1 MKLRTLFAIPIAVI
15 LIVTLALTGMVAGQ
29 GWAGLVG
36 GRAAIEAVERMRL
49 LLALQTALR
58 AERVVT
64 NFALGKPYPL
74 AEPARERFDRA
85 RRDTDQA
92 LHTAVAALRAAAQVG
107 TKDAPPSH
115 YLEMAS
121 GELNGVRSMI
131 DQLMARN
138 LSGRTLAE
146 LDIVMPRML
155 VVSQVLDVPLAHAN
169 VAVTAADESLSGL
182 MTENRLTES
191 LRDQV
196 GLIASV
202 LLPGFDKGERP
213 SAADLDRVHIL
224 LARAAYLTR
233 LLNDTIEIAG
243 ATEPIRRSLA
253 DLGTIDLNGILGQL
267 TTRSNETPRPED
279 DNGALLPQQLLVPW
293 GLRIDQLRAVLM
305 DAIVARVT
313 AKQTSRERQF
323 DVIMTGFGVVIVAV
337 LESVVLLRQRVILP
351 MAQLGTAI
359 TRIAAGDRSTV
370 LTIHS
375 GTREI
380 NEMVTAVETLREAA
394 LVADATALRLRQAAR
409 QRLEMLR
416 EALGIA
422 RTVEA
427 PARALER
434 GVASLS
440 EGIDATIALITTPT
454 SPPPPTLEVAATAV
468 RAGLAEMRNS
478 AAELDATFAAA
489 AEAEDRPE
497 AEFVAH
503 IVAVRAQVDRREAAV
518 RGFVLPSL
526 VALRDAAAT
535 AGDVT
540 GPALRELV
548 GDQFARIEDTVAV
561 ISSMVATVSRASAI
575 VRNLPLDDDAP
586 MAA

>member
-15 LIVTLALTGMVAGQ
+15 LIVTLALAGLVAGQ
-29 GWAGLVG
+29 GWTVMIR
-36 GRAAIEAVERMRL
+36 GRAAIEAVEHMRL
-49 LLALQTALR
+49 LLALQTRLR

-74 AEPARERFDRA
+74 AEPARERFDHA

-92 LHTAVAALRAAAQVG
+92 LHTAVAGLHAAIQGG
-107 TKDAPPSH
+107 TTDAPPSH

-121 GELNGVRSMI
+121 RELNGVRSMI
-131 DQLMARN
+131 DRLMARD
-138 LSGRTLAE
+138 LSGRTFAE
-146 LDIVMPRML
+146 LDTVMPRML
-155 VVSQVLDVPLAHAN
+155 AVSQVLDVPLAHAN
-169 VAVTAADESLSGL
+169 VAVTAADGSLSGL

-202 LLPGFDKGERP
+202 LLPAFDKGERP
-213 SAADLDRVHIL
+213 SADDLDRVHIL
-224 LARAAYLTR
+224 LAQAAYLTR

-253 DLGTIDLNGILGQL
+253 DLGTIDVNGIFGQL
-267 TTRSNETPRPED
+267 TTRSNETLRPED

-305 DAIVARVT
+305 DATVARVT

-323 DVIMTGFGVVIVAV
+323 DVILTAFGVVIVAI
-337 LESVVLLRQRVILP
+337 LESIILLRQRVIGPL
-351 MAQLGTAI
+351 AQLGTAI
-359 TRIAAGDRSTV
+359 TRIAAGDRSTA
-370 LTIHS
+370 LTLQS

-394 LVADATALRLRQAAR
+394 LVADATALRHRLAAR

-454 SPPPPTLEVAATAV
+454 SSPPPTLEVAAAAV

-478 AAELDATFAAA
+478 AAELDAAFAAA
-489 AEAEDRPE
+489 AATEDRPE

-540 GPALRELV
+540 GPALRDLV
-548 GDQFARIEDTVAV
+548 GDQFARVEESVAV
-561 ISSMVATVSRASAI
+561 ISSMLATMSRASTI